1 MRAAV
6 MSPLAISSAPIF
18 IFAAIS
24 DALSADAGGR
34 AAEDGEMGRAD
45 SRGRRAA
52 STEVASLAAL
62 RASTGAGPGAAARRD
77 GGTGWGVGALWVSAG
92 RGGAGRCI

>member
-1 MRAAV
+1 
-6 MSPLAISSAPIF
+6 MSRLAISLATIF

-24 DALSADAGGR
+24 DELSADAGGR
-34 AAEDGEMGRAD
+34 EAEDGEMGRAD

-62 RASTGAGPGAAARRD
+62 RASTGAGPGAAAGRA
-77 GGTGWGVGALWVSAG
+77 GGSGSGFGALGFAAG
-92 RGGAGRCI
+92 RARPGRSSSWV

>member
-34 AAEDGEMGRAD
+34 EAEDGEMGRAD

-77 GGTGWGVGALWVSAG
+77 RGSRAAVRALRFAAG
-92 RGGAGRCI
+92 RRSARR